1 MILSILS
8 FVLPAAHAYGTSN
21 WQVGF
26 SGNCDNKTICGGTFG
41 FWGWC
46 AFSGG
51 VNSGNEADCQ
61 MAFYSFSANGNF
73 GPLQTAIM
81 GTAWNI
87 GPSSMTRSND
97 FFITAGTVSF
107 HLPPAQEGPLPPAC
121 TISGTTATC
130 PIPAAEAIHIYS
142 PDTLI
147 LVVPGHISSTMCFV
161 PGPPISAPG
170 CNFNQQLTQVPA

>member
-1 MILSILS
+1 MIMSILS
-8 FVLPAAHAYGTSN
+8 FVPAAHAYGTSN

-26 SGNCDNKTICGGTFG
+26 SGNCDNKTICNGTFG

-51 VNSGNEADCQ
+51 VNSGDEADCQ
-61 MAFYSFSANGNF
+61 MAFYSFGSSTGSF
-73 GPLQTAIM
+73 GPLITSIS

-87 GPSSMTRSND
+87 GPSSMTGTDD
-97 FFITAGTVSF
+97 FFITDGSVTL

-121 TISGTTATC
+121 TLSGTTATC
-130 PIPAAEAIHIYS
+130 PIPVLEAIGFYS

-161 PGPPISAPG
+161 PGPPVSAPG
-170 CNFNQQLTQVPA
+170 CHFNQQLAQIPA